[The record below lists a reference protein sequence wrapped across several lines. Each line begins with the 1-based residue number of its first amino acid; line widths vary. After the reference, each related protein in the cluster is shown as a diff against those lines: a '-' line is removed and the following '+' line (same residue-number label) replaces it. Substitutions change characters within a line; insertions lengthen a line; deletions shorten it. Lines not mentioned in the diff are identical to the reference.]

1 MASVNKFNNS
11 LLLKRVDWCQN
22 GHIHCSSALH
32 LPRIQSSLF
41 CLCIFSTSIELP
53 SWRSSQKLQRSCAP
67 AQTQQDLTCPQMH
80 RLSVNSMDCW
90 VVSDSCWVAER
101 LLNGC
106 PTVVVVVV
114 RFGFV
119 IKGSQFRCCHLV
131 KIGTESLS
139 LLEVLYSALPRWQTF
154 SWLLP
159 DGYHGY
165 PQTLGVSGPYRSISD
180 VSDFSQMSLM

>member
-1 MASVNKFNNS
+1 MSKWTHPLQFSLAPSTNSVFA
-11 LLLKRVDWCQN
+11 LL
-22 GHIHCSSALH
+22 SLH
-32 LPRIQSSLF
+32 LLYKYRVAFMAFQSKASKKS
-41 CLCIFSTSIELP
+41 CSCTNSARPNMSTNAS
-53 SWRSSQKLQRSCAP
+53 
-67 AQTQQDLTCPQMH
+67 T
-80 RLSVNSMDCW
+80 SVNSMDCW

-106 PTVVVVVV
+106 PTVVVVV

-139 LLEVLYSALPRWQTF
+139 LLQVLYSALPRWQTF